1 MEELTIVTAFYN
13 VGRTTRSNDQYL
25 SYFDFWAGLKNK
37 VIIYTTEDMKES
49 ILKIR
54 KKHNLEDKTIIIT
67 KDLKEFDKQNLE
79 KIQETFIK
87 YDQTLNRKHPKN
99 IECNNPLYCY
109 LVFLKPF
116 FVVDAIER
124 KLTSENIMWL
134 DFGFNHGNEFFT
146 DRVEFNFL
154 LEKQEIINEEKI
166 NFFSV
171 KEGEYK
177 NIANV
182 YFNMEPF
189 IMGGLIFA
197 KSKNWYILKEHTK
210 NALNAFL
217 SFGMVDDEQT
227 MYLWCTRNYL
237 NNYKIIRSYEWF
249 DALFNFIPIEIKS
262 HLSFKRKNSKYYK
275 IIKEEIKN
283 SKNKNLIYKI
293 QLYIKYIYYKFINKK
308 MIKL

>member
-1 MEELTIVTAFYN
+1 IVTAFYN
-13 VGRTTRSNDQYL
+13 VGRTTRSNEQYL
-25 SYFDFWAGLKNK
+25 SYFDFWAGVKNK
-37 VIIYTTEDMKES
+37 VIIYTTDDMKEA
-49 ILKIR
+49 ILEIR
-54 KKHNLEDKTIIIT
+54 KKHKLEDKTIIIT
-67 KDLKEFDKQNLE
+67 KNLKEFDKENLE
-79 KIQETFIK
+79 KIEETFSK
-87 YDQTLNRKHPKN
+87 YDQTLNRKYPKN

-116 FVVDAIER
+116 FVVDAIEK
-124 KLTSENIMWL
+124 KLTNENIIWL

-146 DRVEFNFL
+146 NKAEFNFL

-171 KEGEYK
+171 KEEEYR
-177 NIANV
+177 NIAHV

-197 KSKNWYILKEHTK
+197 KSKNWHIFKEHMK

-217 SFGMVDDEQT
+217 SFGIVDDEQT
-227 MYLWCTRNYL
+227 MYLWCIRNYL

-275 IIKEEIKN
+275 IIKEKIKN

-308 MIKL
+308 IIKL

>member
-1 MEELTIVTAFYN
+1 
-13 VGRTTRSNDQYL
+13 
-25 SYFDFWAGLKNK
+25 
-37 VIIYTTEDMKES
+37 
-49 ILKIR
+49 
-54 KKHNLEDKTIIIT
+54 
-67 KDLKEFDKQNLE
+67 
-79 KIQETFIK
+79 
-87 YDQTLNRKHPKN
+87 
-99 IECNNPLYCY
+99 
-109 LVFLKPF
+109 F
-116 FVVDAIER
+116 FVVDAIEK
-124 KLTSENIMWL
+124 KLTNENIIWL

-146 DRVEFNFL
+146 NKAEFNFL

-171 KEGEYK
+171 KEEEYR
-177 NIANV
+177 NIAHV

-197 KSKNWYILKEHTK
+197 KSKNWHIFKEHMK

-217 SFGMVDDEQT
+217 SFGIVDDEQT
-227 MYLWCTRNYL
+227 MYLWCIRNYL

-275 IIKEEIKN
+275 IIKEKIKN

-308 MIKL
+308 IIKL